1 LRKAKKRTNNT
12 KPFQQQ
18 NKHRING
25 KIKADL
31 VRVIDESGEQ
41 IGIKSLQE
49 ALVLA
54 ETEKLD
60 LVEISPTASPPV
72 CKIIDYG
79 KFKYRLQKKE
89 AEAKKNQTDNSVK
102 ELKVGYCT
110 DKGDL
115 DTKIRHARKFLANGN
130 KVKFSMRFKGR
141 EKAFANLGQEKL
153 KNIVEELADISSID
167 ELSPL
172 NRSQMHIILT
182 PN

>member
-1 LRKAKKRTNNT
+1 MRKAKKRNNTT

-18 NKHRING
+18 EKHRING

-31 VRVIDESGEQ
+31 VRVIDDEGEQ

-49 ALVLA
+49 ALILA
-54 ETEKLD
+54 EAEKLD

-89 AEAKKNQTDNSVK
+89 AEARKKQTDNSVK

-115 DTKIRHARKFLANGN
+115 DTKIKHARKFLSSGN

-141 EKAFANLGQEKL
+141 EKAFATLGQEKL
-153 KNIVEELADISSID
+153 QGIVAELADISNVD

-172 NRSQMHIILT
+172 NRSQMHIILS